1 MKNSEFGSIIGRESP
16 IFRSTWVMGPYQ
28 QILVS
33 STLAFTVQLVVNL
46 ETLSIY
52 SMRGVK
58 HSRIVNFGSVIGC
71 ESPKF
76 RSA

>member
-16 IFRSTWVMGPYQ
+16 IFRSTWVMGNPYQ

-46 ETLSIY
+46 ETLPIY
-52 SMRGVK
+52 SMRE
-58 HSRIVNFGSVIGC
+58 C
-71 ESPKF
+71 EAFKNSEFWICDKL
-76 RSA
+76 